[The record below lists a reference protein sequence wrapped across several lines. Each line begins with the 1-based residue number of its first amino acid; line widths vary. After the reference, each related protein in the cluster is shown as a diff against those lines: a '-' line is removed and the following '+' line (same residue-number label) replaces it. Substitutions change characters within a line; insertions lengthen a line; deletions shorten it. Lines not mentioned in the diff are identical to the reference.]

1 MRWSRSAVVDCPVVD
16 GAEKAEEEGEGEGG
30 VGKCVE
36 AEFGR
41 NGIAVFYLT
50 EIRGIGV
57 EKRWS
62 QHGM

>member
-1 MRWSRSAVVDCPVVD
+1 MDCPVVD